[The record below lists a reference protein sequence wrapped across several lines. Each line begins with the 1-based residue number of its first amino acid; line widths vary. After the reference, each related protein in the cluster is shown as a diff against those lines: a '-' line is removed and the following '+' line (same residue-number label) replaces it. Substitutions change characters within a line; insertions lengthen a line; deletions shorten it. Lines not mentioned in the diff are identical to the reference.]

1 MKVKSITI
9 EEYNKVSKQ
18 IYEFDNFGYLK
29 GPNGSGKTT
38 VLQAIQ
44 LALLGYIPG
53 LNKTAKDVIFN
64 HSKDGKH
71 LGVNLVL
78 DNKGELVVLYRS
90 WDLVKS
96 TIKTDSR
103 ITPTGYKFEDIVG
116 NLELPVFNFNE
127 FAGMTANKLKDWFLD
142 FLPKSNVELNWTK
155 ELHDS
160 LSYQHQ
166 MLVDGQ
172 VSEFL
177 NETISDLS
185 ENVKGVSGVDA
196 VRAANTYFKNCVS
209 FEKKEIDRITGAIQ
223 SIAISEDLCD
233 PSAIIELRPK
243 VEKLHSDLVD
253 IQAKKALYASQETI
267 RLELEQLSDVP
278 SNLETS
284 PEYTQLKIDLTNAE
298 NGVKIESDCIDTLKS
313 TIQTL
318 TASYQSYMNTINGN
332 GVCPF
337 TNSDCESIKN
347 MIPDIEDKLNHTK
360 KAIVEA
366 KERLAEHEQLLKEC
380 SNKVTLIERLI
391 SNLTSKISRK
401 SDLLTQVKNVVVI
414 TDEDVLDAK
423 NEYELENTRY
433 NNILANLKAK
443 KMLDQFTEQKYVA
456 EIKLEM
462 YKTWE
467 KHTGVNGLQSDS
479 RLGNPFELFESKMD
493 QYISKLF
500 MDENTSSKFYVDGK
514 ANSFSFGI
522 IRNDRYIKYDDLSS
536 GEKCLFT
543 LSMLM
548 SIIAESNA
556 PLKLLVV
563 DDLLDHLDSEKIN
576 NLFSVLVNQTEIQI
590 ICAGVKEVSSEFDD
604 YITEIR

>member
-1 MKVKSITI
+1 M
-9 EEYNKVSKQ
+9 
-18 IYEFDNFGYLK
+18 
-29 GPNGSGKTT
+29 
-38 VLQAIQ
+38 
-44 LALLGYIPG
+44 
-53 LNKTAKDVIFN
+53 
-64 HSKDGKH
+64 
-71 LGVNLVL
+71 
-78 DNKGELVVLYRS
+78 
-90 WDLVKS
+90 
-96 TIKTDSR
+96 
-103 ITPTGYKFEDIVG
+103 
-116 NLELPVFNFNE
+116 
-127 FAGMTANKLKDWFLD
+127 
-142 FLPKSNVELNWTK
+142 
-155 ELHDS
+155 
-160 LSYQHQ
+160 
-166 MLVDGQ
+166 
-172 VSEFL
+172 
-177 NETISDLS
+177 
-185 ENVKGVSGVDA
+185 
-196 VRAANTYFKNCVS
+196 
-209 FEKKEIDRITGAIQ
+209 
-223 SIAISEDLCD
+223 
-233 PSAIIELRPK
+233 
-243 VEKLHSDLVD
+243 
-253 IQAKKALYASQETI
+253 
-267 RLELEQLSDVP
+267 
-278 SNLETS
+278 
-284 PEYTQLKIDLTNAE
+284 
-298 NGVKIESDCIDTLKS
+298 
-313 TIQTL
+313 
-318 TASYQSYMNTINGN
+318 IN
-332 GVCPF
+332 
-337 TNSDCESIKN
+337 
-347 MIPDIEDKLNHTK
+347 
-360 KAIVEA
+360 
-366 KERLAEHEQLLKEC
+366 
-380 SNKVTLIERLI
+380 RLI

-604 YITEIR
+604 YITEIK